1 MKALKTVLVIMVIM
15 SICIV
20 ANASLW
26 TTVGANDIM
35 SHVYPLSGIV
45 VAVIP
50 ENDIIV
56 IQDYNGNMWEWS
68 GIEDWYEGDIA
79 AMIMYDNYTES
90 IYDDEII
97 DIMYSGWIQ

>member
-1 MKALKTVLVIMVIM
+1 MKVLKAILLIMFSMCI
-15 SICIV
+15 SIV
-20 ANASLW
+20 ANATLQ
-26 TTVGANDIM
+26 TTVNTNDAM
-35 SHVYPLSGIV
+35 SHVYPLSGTI

-50 ENDIIV
+50 DNDIIV
-56 IQDYNGNMWEWS
+56 IQDYNGNIWEWS

-79 AMIMYDNYTES
+79 AMIMYDNNTES